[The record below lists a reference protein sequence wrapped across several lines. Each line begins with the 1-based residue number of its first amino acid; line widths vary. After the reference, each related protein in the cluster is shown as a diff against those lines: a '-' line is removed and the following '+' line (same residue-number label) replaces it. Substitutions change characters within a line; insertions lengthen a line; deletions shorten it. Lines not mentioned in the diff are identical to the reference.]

1 MNTDFNDMNLN
12 PESNGEAPAP
22 IQPTPPTPTPPIC
35 PVWKKCVDD
44 LTDDHLQQVAERRD
58 YRPELCQELR
68 KRNLIGLFQERIA
81 FPIIKYTGEVIGCH
95 HRPFG
100 KEGKWLVTAFTAEQ
114 MVMRPLLV
122 NDPFL
127 KPTVAA
133 FESQWD
139 MFAFLDKAGW
149 PEGEVL
155 DIGCV
160 ATRGAM
166 NGKLVRHC
174 CLSDARILAFTQND
188 PDGKKWLRR
197 VAQAAKGEVLN
208 VQIPTDHKD
217 LNDWT
222 RSGATWPVI
231 KAAMDAAEVWKEVQ
245 SEVDGQDD
253 EEPESAYEGNT
264 RQVTTKDGRIWVRLP
279 AENRLMS
286 EFASDMGQALAE
298 KEIYNRSGLS
308 FTIDHR
314 NQTFK
319 QMTPDSFRTWVERY
333 AVCFDWEKKKEGPPM
348 RIRKSMTVT
357 DAGTTLASEHFLKRL
372 RQIRKLNQ
380 VRLPVLRKS
389 GAIELLPTGYDAES
403 QTFTFETPGLDYPKD
418 MTLDEAKTVLDGLFS
433 EFCFKD
439 DGGLSKAV
447 ALSGMLTLYAY
458 GLLPNGA
465 LVPCFIIL
473 ANAEGAGK
481 TLVVKVIVVPILGKF
496 EAGVKP
502 GNEEEL
508 RKALLGVVMQGRNC
522 IILDN
527 LKEHL
532 DSPSLEAF
540 LTSTNWT
547 DRILGSNKPFSG
559 EKNTVVFATG
569 NACTVS
575 PDMRRRSLFVTLFMR
590 EERAEARQFNCSLDV
605 PYLLEKRGD
614 ILSAQWT
621 LINAWNA
628 AGRPPGSKTHS
639 SFPEWTKTI
648 AAIIEH
654 AGYPSPAEIQ
664 SVDNSADRDGDDM
677 RKLVN
682 ALAPNTLIK
691 KIKFQDLVPFA
702 QEAGAFDALLGGEGE
717 VDRKVRTIFSRILKR
732 YNGRYVGNFI
742 FSIEGEGHNR
752 MYVFKKEGADVSVPP
767 DLQNGGAT

>member
-1 MNTDFNDMNLN
+1 
-12 PESNGEAPAP
+12 
-22 IQPTPPTPTPPIC
+22 
-35 PVWKKCVDD
+35 
-44 LTDDHLQQVAERRD
+44 VA
-58 YRPELCQELR
+58 
-68 KRNLIGLFQERIA
+68 I
-81 FPIIKYTGEVIGCH
+81 
-95 HRPFG
+95 
-100 KEGKWLVTAFTAEQ
+100 
-114 MVMRPLLV
+114 
-122 NDPFL
+122 
-127 KPTVAA
+127 

-149 PEGEVL
+149 PQGEVFQ
-155 DIGCV
+155 IGC
-160 ATRGAM
+160 ATTRSAM
-166 NGKLVRHC
+166 NGKLIKHC

-188 PDGKKWLRR
+188 TEGKKWLQR
-197 VAQAAKGEVLN
+197 VVQAAKGEVLN
-208 VQIPTDHKD
+208 VQIPADHKD
-217 LNDWT
+217 LNDWA
-222 RSGATWPVI
+222 RNGATWPVI
-231 KAAMDAAEVWKEVQ
+231 KEAMDTAEVWREKH
-245 SEVDGQDD
+245 SDGSGPEQGD
-253 EEPESAYEGNT
+253 EESESAYDGTTYQE
-264 RQVTTKDGRIWVRLP
+264 TTKDGRIWVRLP

-298 KEIYNRSGLS
+298 TEIYNRSSLS

-348 RIRKSMTVT
+348 RVRQSMSVT
-357 DAGTTLASEHFLKRL
+357 DAGTTLASWHFLKWL
-372 RQIRKLNQ
+372 RPIRKLNQ
-380 VRLPVLRKS
+380 VRLPVLRKT

-403 QTFTFETPGLDYPKD
+403 QTFTFETLGLDYPKE

-447 ALSGMLTLYAY
+447 AFSGMLTLYAY

-547 DRILGSNKPFSG
+547 DRILGSNKNFSG

-605 PYLLEKRGD
+605 SYLLEKRAD
-614 ILSAQWT
+614 ILNAQWT

-654 AGYPSPAEIQ
+654 AGYPSPAEIPA
-664 SVDNSADRDGDDM
+664 VDCSADRDGNDM

-691 KIKFQDLVPFA
+691 KFKFQELVAFA
-702 QEAGAFDALLGGEGE
+702 QEAGAFDSLLGSEGE
-717 VDRKVRTIFSRILKR
+717 LDRKARTTFSRILKR
-732 YNGRYVGNFI
+732 YDGRFVGNFT

-752 MYVFKKEGADVSVPP
+752 MYVFKKEGADVSMPP
-767 DLQNGGAT
+767 DLQGGGAT